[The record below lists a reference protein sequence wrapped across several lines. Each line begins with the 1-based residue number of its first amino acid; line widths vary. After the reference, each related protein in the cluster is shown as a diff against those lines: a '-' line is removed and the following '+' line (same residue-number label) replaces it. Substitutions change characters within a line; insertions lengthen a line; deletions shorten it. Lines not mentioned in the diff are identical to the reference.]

1 MSTTTRREVALGYMA
16 QPGAAASGMLLAIR
30 MGMVDRGADVS
41 WLSQYPLEKEI
52 LFAPLTGLEVV
63 GKRVEGE
70 VIVVEVRLNVNL
82 MALTSMRL
90 IGLC

>member
-30 MGMVDRGADVS
+30 MGMVDRGADVHF
-41 WLSQYPLEKEI
+41 LSQFPNEEEI

-63 GKRVEGE
+63 APPVTMQ
-70 VIVVEVRLNVNL
+70 RLKPLDRAEHPSNPRP
-82 MALTSMRL
+82 S
-90 IGLC
+90 